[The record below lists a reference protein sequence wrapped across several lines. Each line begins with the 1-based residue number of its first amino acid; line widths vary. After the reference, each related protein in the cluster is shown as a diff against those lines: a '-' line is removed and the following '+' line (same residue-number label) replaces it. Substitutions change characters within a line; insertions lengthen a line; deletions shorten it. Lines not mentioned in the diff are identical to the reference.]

1 MLGQNRI
8 RIAFLLVLLAG
19 ATLLSFFVLKPFLS
33 AIFLAIIAVIT
44 FDGFH
49 ERMVRFFRWNKT
61 VWALFSTIIICLG
74 ILIPLVFFGAL
85 IFQEAQTLYS
95 KIPASFSTTGFVDNT
110 LSLVEARITTLFP
123 SFSLEITQ
131 YARQALEWV
140 VGNMSAFFAGFLGS
154 IVTFFI
160 TMLGLFYLFKD
171 GKSIMKSLTELSP
184 LEDRYD
190 IRIFNKIKSSVDSI
204 VRGTL
209 IKAVI
214 QGLLVYMGFLFFGVP
229 NPALWGAV
237 AVIASLIPAIGTAV
251 VTVPAI
257 IYLFYVG
264 EIVPMFFLI
273 VWASLVIGLSDNIL
287 TPYLMK
293 RGGLEVHPFI
303 ILISILGGV
312 SFFGPV
318 GFIAGPVVIS
328 VFYALMDV
336 YPMIVQG
343 IEKDKI

>member
-1 MLGQNRI
+1 M
-8 RIAFLLVLLAG
+8 LLAG
-19 ATLLSFFVLKPFLS
+19 ATLLSFFILKPFLS
-33 AIFLAIIAVIT
+33 AIFLAMIAAIT

-49 ERMVRFFRWNKT
+49 ERMVRFFRGNKT
-61 VWALFSTIIICLG
+61 AGALFSTIIICLG

-85 IFQEAQTLYS
+85 IFQEAQNLYS
-95 KIPASFSTTGFVDNT
+95 KIPASFSSNGFVDNT
-110 LSLVEARITTLFP
+110 LTLVKTRLENLFP
-123 SFSLEITQ
+123 SFSLELTQ
-131 YARQALEWV
+131 YVRQALEWV
-140 VGNMSAFFAGFLGS
+140 VSNMSAFFAGFLGS
-154 IVTFFI
+154 VVTFFI
-160 TMLGLFYLFKD
+160 TMFGLFFLFKD
-171 GKSIMKSLTELSP
+171 GKSIMRSLTELSP

-190 IRIFNKIKSSVDSI
+190 IRIFNKIKSSINSI

-209 IKAVI
+209 VKAVV
-214 QGLLVYMGFLFFGVP
+214 QGFLVYLGFLFFGVP

-237 AVIASLIPAIGTAV
+237 GVVASIIPSIGTAV
-251 VTVPAI
+251 VTIPAV
-257 IYLFYVG
+257 IYLFYTG
-264 EIVPMFFLI
+264 EMASMIGLI
-273 VWASLVIGLSDNIL
+273 IWASVVIGLSDNFL

-293 RGGLEVHPFI
+293 RGGLAVHPFI

-343 IEKDKI
+343 IEGEEKNVPETLV